1 MHRELADGSFVAPF
15 DRNVE
20 PYIRIAT
27 GDYPA
32 IRRERGRD
40 NALAEM
46 IGCLGHEIIHYQ
58 QWIATGE
65 LWERGVGRQKTTLL
79 HRYSSTVDHP

>member
-65 LWERGVGRQKTTLL
+65 LWERGVERRSDTLL
-79 HRYSSTVDHP
+79 RRYFLTVDHP